1 MRSRCRRRTLRD
13 LRVSASPCDMLCAYA
28 ALPLIKVGGWPWHL
42 TLFDGRTSFMCSGAV
57 SISSSPGQSPF
68 SPVQSLQGPRN
79 HFSSS
84 PRCLQRA
91 TPPWTM
97 RSSSSGRQ
105 SPKASMNPC
114 LLQYALTACY

>member
-28 ALPLIKVGGWPWHL
+28 ALPPIKVGGWPWHL
-42 TLFDGRTSFMCSGAV
+42 TLFDVHVLRSRLDLVLTWGR
-57 SISSSPGQSPF
+57 PF